1 MGNIVAIDRR
11 SFIVAS
17 ASGGGILAL
26 GGGLAMTRGLETS
39 ALGTVPRNEAF
50 PKLPIGMNLAGIADW
65 DPGFPFRNLF
75 LGARQWITRNQ
86 SLYGPHD
93 TKAQSAFQYDADG
106 YPLQVPIA
114 VPGQAEPQI
123 LFTYVPNSRPPGN
136 YVLLYD
142 GEGEIGGLFGAG
154 RILSQKKGRVKLW
167 MEQDGKEHAIVI
179 KRSKLGNH
187 VRNIRLVAEEDESVD
202 LLASPFLPEF
212 LDFCRPFHCLR
223 FMDWSA
229 TNNSIEEEWASRKR
243 PTFYTQVGG
252 RGDPDARYSP
262 APTAFQRMYS
272 GGVAIE
278 TMIQLCN
285 ELKIDPWFCIPHRA
299 TDDYIAQF
307 ARLVKERLDPSLKV
321 YVEYSNELWNW
332 SFLQAGWMLQSPL
345 AGAMVEAKGGKAWK
359 DGDRSKGEGHPE
371 RIGALFRRAFAIWER
386 EWSGADQ
393 KRLVR
398 VCAVQAAWVDASKR
412 TVKWCVDNGG
422 ADVVS
427 PAAYFGADDETYD
440 RWAAAGANLTAD
452 QVIADLRKGRD
463 FAREGNSAAEIVG
476 YAKSLGLGYVA
487 YEGGQ
492 HIQPKGQADLPYN
505 PALAAAQYHPAMYD
519 AYVDM
524 LRLHRDMGCTLLC
537 HYSSVGRQGTRWGSW
552 GAKASYKEPD
562 AKSPK
567 MRALVDG
574 NLNSPLGNDNQL
586 K

>member
-1 MGNIVAIDRR
+1 M
-11 SFIVAS
+11 
-17 ASGGGILAL
+17 
-26 GGGLAMTRGLETS
+26 GGGLAMSRGSDT
-39 ALGTVPRNEAF
+39 AAYGTVPRNEAF

-65 DPGFPFRNLF
+65 EPGFPFRNLF
-75 LGARQWITRNQ
+75 LGARPWVTRNA
-86 SLYGPHD
+86 SLQGLHD
-93 TKAQSAFQYDADG
+93 TKTQSAFQYDQDG
-106 YPLQVPIA
+106 YPLQVPINVA
-114 VPGQAEPQI
+114 GFTEPQI
-123 LFTYVPNSRPPGN
+123 LFTYVPNCREPGD

-142 GEGEIGGLFGAG
+142 GEGEIGGLFGLV
-154 RILSQKKGRVKLW
+154 RILSQKKGRVKLR
-167 MEQDGKEHAIVI
+167 MEQGGTDQAIAI
-179 KRSKLGNH
+179 LKSKLGNH
-187 VRNIRLVAEEDESVD
+187 VRNIRLVAENDESVD
-202 LLASPFLPEF
+202 LSKSPFLPEF
-212 LDFCRPFHCLR
+212 VEFCRPFHCLR
-223 FMDWSA
+223 FMDWGGI
-229 TNNSIEEEWASRKR
+229 NNSIEEEWASRKR
-243 PTFYTQVGG
+243 PTFYTQVSG

-452 QVIADLRKGRD
+452 QVIADVRNGRD
-463 FAREGNSAAEIVG
+463 LAREGNSAAKIVG

-492 HIQPKGQADLPYN
+492 HIQPKGQAVLPYN

-519 AYVDM
+519 AYVDL
-524 LRLHRDMGCTLLC
+524 LRLQRDMGCALLC
-537 HYSSVGRQGTRWGSW
+537 HFSSVGRQGTRWGSW
-552 GAKASYKEPD
+552 GAKGTYTEAD
-562 AKSPK
+562 IASPK
-567 MRALVDG
+567 FQALKQANTTKAVQG
-574 NLNSPLGNDNQL
+574 GGS
-586 K
+586 

>member
-1 MGNIVAIDRR
+1 MAIDRR

-26 GGGLAMTRGLETS
+26 GGGLAMSRGSDTAS
-39 ALGTVPRNEAF
+39 DGTVPRNEAF

-65 DPGFPFRNLF
+65 EPGFPFRNLF
-75 LGARQWITRNQ
+75 LGARPWVTRNA
-86 SLYGPHD
+86 SLQGLHD
-93 TKAQSAFQYDADG
+93 TKTQSAFQYDQDG
-106 YPLQVPIA
+106 YPLQVPINVA
-114 VPGQAEPQI
+114 GFTEPQI
-123 LFTYVPNSRPPGN
+123 LFTYVPNCREPGD

-142 GEGEIGGLFGAG
+142 GEGEIGGLFGLV
-154 RILSQKKGRVKLW
+154 RILSQKKGRVKLR
-167 MEQDGKEHAIVI
+167 MEQGGTDQAIAI
-179 KRSKLGNH
+179 LKSKLGNH
-187 VRNIRLVAEEDESVD
+187 VRNIRLVAENDESVD
-202 LLASPFLPEF
+202 LSKSPFLPEF
-212 LDFCRPFHCLR
+212 VEFCRPFHCLR
-223 FMDWSA
+223 FMDWGGI
-229 TNNSIEEEWASRKR
+229 NNSIEEEWASRKR
-243 PTFYTQVGG
+243 PTFYTQVSG

-440 RWAAAGANLTAD
+440 RWAVAGANLTAD
-452 QVIADLRKGRD
+452 QVIADVRNGRD
-463 FAREGNSAAEIVG
+463 LAREGNSAAKIVG

-492 HIQPKGQADLPYN
+492 HIQPKGQAVLPYN

-519 AYVDM
+519 AYVDL
-524 LRLHRDMGCTLLC
+524 LRLQRDMGCALLC
-537 HYSSVGRQGTRWGSW
+537 HFSSVGRQGTRWGSW
-552 GAKASYKEPD
+552 GAKGTYTEAD
-562 AKSPK
+562 IASPK
-567 MRALVDG
+567 FQALKQANTTKAVQG
-574 NLNSPLGNDNQL
+574 GGS
-586 K
+586 